1 MTREEFQQY
10 AGVLYDIDKLHPI
23 PGELENYLRECVTSG
38 DALSVPLPDSLKR
51 MYEYAQEQT
60 EARQKN
66 ERPDYKDV
74 RKALRDTASQARD
87 AVDIRLSQVGSLYNG
102 VSPNRVRI
110 ADAAPFV
117 DDILRMMYED
127 AQYERSTLSNII
139 HVMSDY
145 DTEAESFKPDWL
157 GCIPRPLL
165 YCFCV
170 NLCYR
175 VDVTTNSNPDAG
187 VELHQLGFCIALSNT
202 FAIRVSFTVEN
213 NSVHIRQI

>member
-23 PGELENYLRECVTSG
+23 PGELENYLSACVTSG
-38 DALSVPLPDSLKR
+38 ALSVPLPDSLKR

-66 ERPDYKDV
+66 ERPDYEDV

-87 AVDIRLSQVGSLYNG
+87 AVDIQLSQVSPLYNG
-102 VSPNRVRI
+102 VRPNRVRI

-117 DDILRMMYED
+117 DDVMTRMYED
-127 AQYERSTLSNII
+127 CEYERSSLSNLI
-139 HVMSDY
+139 HVMDDY
-145 DTEAESFKPDWL
+145 DTEAECIKLDWL
-157 GCIPRPLL
+157 RCIPRPLL

-170 NLCYR
+170 NWCYR
-175 VDVTTNSNPDAG
+175 VDVVTISNPDAKND
-187 VELHQLGFCIALSNT
+187 LHQLRVYPSNLNDALPLPL
-202 FAIRVSFTVEN
+202 
-213 NSVHIRQI
+213 